1 MTASRWTKG
10 PPQRILLATDLSAR
24 CDRALDRAASLAQG
38 WHAELVALHVLEQ
51 PEEFYA
57 TELERRLPSW
67 RRPPD
72 RLHLVEEQLRRDAME
87 VAGNV
92 TVVLEQGDPAE
103 AILRVA
109 AERAC
114 DLIVTGMA
122 RNETLGRF
130 WLGRTVD
137 RLLTTSPVPLLVVRQ
152 RVRRLYAHIVVATD
166 MSDSSLHALQATMTL
181 FPDQPLTVFH
191 AYKAPLAGRA
201 PDPVRFQEEY
211 GKVARDD
218 VVAWLDAAGL
228 SGAAARHL
236 APLVEPGDPGQLL
249 RQYVRDRAV
258 DLVVVGTHG
267 RSGVFSV
274 LLGST
279 AREIVSSTPCDTL
292 VVGRRRDIAPSAG

>member
-109 AERAC
+109 AERDRDSRRKLGAGD
-114 DLIVTGMA
+114 DLHDVRGDVA
-122 RNETLGRF
+122 RRAARRVELDVHHRFPVQVVDDRRAHAIGDGRD
-130 WLGRTVD
+130 LTERHRGRRAV
-137 RLLTTSPVPLLVVRQ
+137 RSHHHQRKLLE
-152 RVRRLYAHIVVATD
+152 VRRATPR
-166 MSDSSLHALQATMTL
+166 
-181 FPDQPLTVFH
+181 FRRQP
-191 AYKAPLAGRA
+191 RIQ
-201 PDPVRFQEEY
+201 VR
-211 GKVARDD
+211 
-218 VVAWLDAAGL
+218 
-228 SGAAARHL
+228 S
-236 APLVEPGDPGQLL
+236 
-249 RQYVRDRAV
+249 
-258 DLVVVGTHG
+258 
-267 RSGVFSV
+267 
-274 LLGST
+274 
-279 AREIVSSTPCDTL
+279 
-292 VVGRRRDIAPSAG
+292 